1 MATAITEKELIELER
16 KFWKAMQDRDVEA
29 AKKLTDFPCIVMGPQ
44 GVGKIDEKE
53 FTKMM
58 DAESYRLVHFDLKE
72 GAKVTR
78 LGDDVA
84 VIAYEAR
91 EDLTVDGK
99 PVTLDVAETSTWV
112 RRDGRWCC
120 AQHSEAIEGDPFGR
134 DRVPVSDPRSYSSPY
149 AGEEAW
155 GSE

>member
-1 MATAITEKELIELER
+1 MATAITEKELMELER
-16 KFWKAMQDRDVEA
+16 KFWKAMQDRDIET
-29 AKKLTDFPCIVMGPQ
+29 AKKLTDFPCIVAGPQ

-53 FTKMM
+53 FTAML
-58 DAESYRLVHFDLKE
+58 ASESYRIERFDLKE
-72 GAKVTR
+72 GAKVSR

-91 EDLTVDGK
+91 EDLTVEGK

-134 DRVPVSDPRSYSSPY
+134 DRAPISDPRSYGPAS